1 MKNKIIVS
9 TLLALGVSAS
19 TIVLANASEDEKAS
33 NENWN
38 KPIFIQGKDLE
49 GQGLEETK
57 KELDVN
63 DEYEKFFVNV
73 NDVKKYVPNTGDLSY
88 IHSSATI
95 ENKNFGKGVD
105 VDIKT
110 PDNITEVT
118 TEQYRN
124 VAITAGIENSNISIA
139 SIDPVTGEG
148 ALAGIF
154 KVYSI
159 KGDSLNQQDMEN
171 ANKEIQDI
179 SQISKESKDQ
189 NQEGYSDEALNA
201 SIADIKQQLAE
212 IRSKQDEQLTND
224 QVQDT
229 VNQVLEDRG
238 LSEILNDNQKQVIT
252 DNMTNVAGSNSLNA
266 NPEGFESQA
275 KDLSKSI
282 QKNAGNKLDEAK
294 EFVNSDEGQSFTQ
307 KVLDILKGIMDSLA
321 DLINRIVNFFQ
332 NLFK

>member
-1 MKNKIIVS
+1 MKNKIIIS
-9 TLLALGVSAS
+9 TLLALGISVSTVAF
-19 TIVLANASEDEKAS
+19 ANASDKATNED
-33 NENWN
+33 WD

-49 GQGLEETK
+49 GESLEKTK
-57 KELDVN
+57 QELNVN
-63 DEYEKFFVNV
+63 SKYEKFFVNV
-73 NDVKKYVPNTGDLSY
+73 NDVQKYVPNTGNLSY

-95 ENKNFGKGVD
+95 ERKKFGKGVD

-110 PDNITEVT
+110 PDNITQVT
-118 TEQYRN
+118 TDQYRN

-148 ALAGIF
+148 ALAGIY

-179 SQISKESKDQ
+179 SQISKESKNQ

-212 IRSKQDEQLTND
+212 IRSKQDEQLTD
-224 QVQDT
+224 EQVKDT
-229 VNQVLEDRG
+229 VNEVLKDKG
-238 LSEILNDNQKQVIT
+238 LSEILNDNQKNVIT
-252 DNMTNVAGSNSLNA
+252 ENMMNVASSNSLNA

-282 QKNAGNKLDEAK
+282 QKSAGDKLDKAK
-294 EFVNSDEGQSFTQ
+294 EFVNSDEGRSLGERIADSISKFI
-307 KVLDILKGIMDSLA
+307 DSILN
-321 DLINRIVNFFQ
+321 LINQIFSFLQ

>member
-1 MKNKIIVS
+1 MKNKILIS

-19 TIVLANASEDEKAS
+19 TVTFASAEDKAT
-33 NENWN
+33 NEDWN

-49 GQGLEETK
+49 GESLEETK
-57 KELDVN
+57 QKLDVS
-63 DEYEKFFVNV
+63 DKYERFFVNV
-73 NDVKKYVPNTGDLSY
+73 NDVQKYVPNTGNLSY

-95 ENKNFGKGVD
+95 ERKNFGKGVD

-110 PDNITEVT
+110 PENITEVT
-118 TEQYRN
+118 TDQYRN

-179 SQISKESKDQ
+179 SQISKESKNQ

-212 IRSKQDEQLTND
+212 IRSKQDEQLTD
-224 QVQDT
+224 EQVKDT
-229 VNQVLEDRG
+229 VNEVLKDKG
-238 LSEILNDNQKQVIT
+238 LSEILNDNQKNVIT
-252 DNMTNVAGSNSLNA
+252 ENMMNVASSNSLNA

-282 QKNAGNKLDEAK
+282 QKSAGDKLDKAK
-294 EFVNSDEGQSFTQ
+294 EFVNSDEGRSLGERIADSISKFI
-307 KVLDILKGIMDSLA
+307 DSILN
-321 DLINRIVNFFQ
+321 LINQIFSFLQ